1 MLDMAERLEGRLL
14 QDGGIFVGV
23 SGGDGKANSNV
34 GHVGNVEEWKSR
46 GSQKTDRDGNSRKRE
61 ERTSR
66 LGFVDGSI
74 WVRLGP
80 ALPEAI
86 AALLLDRVVNQN
98 LVLAAATVVGLVTE
112 GARGCPRA
120 GGGRR
125 LIHAEVGFRTFA
137 AGS

>member
-1 MLDMAERLEGRLL
+1 MGMLGR
-14 QDGGIFVGV
+14 
-23 SGGDGKANSNV
+23 GKE
-34 GHVGNVEEWKSR
+34 H
-46 GSQKTDRDGNSRKRE
+46 
-61 ERTSR
+61 TSR

-74 WVRLGP
+74 WVGLGP

-86 AALLLDRVVNQN
+86 AALLLDRIVNQN

-137 AGS
+137 AGC

>member
-1 MLDMAERLEGRLL
+1 MGMLERE
-14 QDGGIFVGV
+14 
-23 SGGDGKANSNV
+23 KE
-34 GHVGNVEEWKSR
+34 H
-46 GSQKTDRDGNSRKRE
+46 
-61 ERTSR
+61 TSR
-66 LGFVDGSI
+66 LDFVNSSI

-120 GGGRR
+120 GTGR
-125 LIHAEVGFRTFA
+125 
-137 AGS
+137 